1 VGGGGHV
8 ALLRVLVRLSRC
20 DRSGCDCAY
29 LRELDWGRSGQQH
42 SRFLKILVLVRES
55 KYVEVNNC

>member
-8 ALLRVLVRLSRC
+8 ALPRVLVRLSRC

-29 LRELDWGRSGQQH
+29 ICVLDRGRSGQQH
-42 SRFLKILVLVRES
+42 SRFLKTLVLVREY
-55 KYVEVNNC
+55 KPVEVNNR